1 LADKVKEQNQ
11 VNQGKEEQSSIEKEI
26 NKDLKARI
34 ALLKGVGDANSD
46 VVDGIFDMAKNLE
59 KNFVS
64 LAGKIPVV
72 GKSIEK
78 NLNAEIKKTGGLQ
91 AQVGKFLRD
100 NVAEA
105 TKLGKALKFLVG
117 PGGAFLA
124 ILVSIAALIRNIRK
138 AARDLGQDLN
148 VSTKQAMK
156 MLPALKMQEMKFK
169 AIGLDSAKIRTTLSA
184 IADEF
189 GSLENVTAKNAAH
202 ISKMAQNLGT
212 SGKEVV
218 QFNKVMMELTGASFD
233 TATNMAQTAA
243 NMAKAAGVGTGRV
256 LSDMATNAESFAKF
270 SMDGANGMAKAAI
283 EAAKIGGSLST
294 ILTIAD
300 KVLDFES
307 SITAQFKAQVLTG
320 KNINLEKARQLS
332 LEGDIAGLTTEIQ
345 RVIGGLGNLQ
355 SMNVIQRQSIADTL
369 GISVRELQRIAAGE
383 EQQEETQ
390 EIKLAKESNQYL
402 REIAGYTGETANKDN
417 SVEVIQSV
425 F

>member
-1 LADKVKEQNQ
+1 
-11 VNQGKEEQSSIEKEI
+11 
-26 NKDLKARI
+26 
-34 ALLKGVGDANSD
+34 
-46 VVDGIFDMAKNLE
+46 
-59 KNFVS
+59 
-64 LAGKIPVV
+64 
-72 GKSIEK
+72 
-78 NLNAEIKKTGGLQ
+78 
-91 AQVGKFLRD
+91 
-100 NVAEA
+100 
-105 TKLGKALKFLVG
+105 
-117 PGGAFLA
+117 
-124 ILVSIAALIRNIRK
+124 
-138 AARDLGQDLN
+138 
-148 VSTKQAMK
+148 
-156 MLPALKMQEMKFK
+156 
-169 AIGLDSAKIRTTLSA
+169 
-184 IADEF
+184 
-189 GSLENVTAKNAAH
+189 
-202 ISKMAQNLGT
+202 
-212 SGKEVV
+212 
-218 QFNKVMMELTGASFD
+218 
-233 TATNMAQTAA
+233 MAQTAA

-355 SMNVIQRQSIADTL
+355 SMNVIQRESIADTL

-383 EQQEETQ
+383 AQQEETQ